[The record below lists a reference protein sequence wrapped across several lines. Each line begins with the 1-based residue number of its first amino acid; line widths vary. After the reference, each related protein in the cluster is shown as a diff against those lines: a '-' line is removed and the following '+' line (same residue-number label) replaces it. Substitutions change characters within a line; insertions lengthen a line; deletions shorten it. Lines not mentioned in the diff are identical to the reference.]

1 MSTSSGAEMRHIVG
15 ITPEAM
21 TLEQATNNQ
30 TVKKPIVIAR
40 DDLKYTKKKLSDNG
54 KDKLEYISLGCPH
67 YSISQIQQA
76 AALLRGRHIH
86 AGTTLQIWTALPI
99 KTIAD
104 RSGYTQIIET
114 AGAKVLANSCPLV
127 LDIWPTVKCMA
138 FDSSKQAQYVKSVTD
153 QKVYYGSMKQCIQSA
168 ISGYWKRHEDAA
180 PRIGK

>member
-1 MSTSSGAEMRHIVG
+1 MSTSSGAEMCHIVG